1 LGKSIKSGARIGQ
14 FVIKELLSK
23 GGGTAE
29 VYHAAIDREDSSN
42 HGASV
47 ALKMTRIGEQN
58 SDVYED
64 LLIKETDLL
73 HDLRHPG
80 IVRLC
85 PMIQFEKP
93 QYIARAPEL
102 VSKPDEAPWYFVM
115 ELLVGGQISEV
126 FGQRKFSLAWR
137 VELIYQIAVIID
149 YIHLR
154 QIAHRDLKPE
164 NILLRNVPHPQ
175 RTPMPVLIDFGLAEK
190 RRLHPEVS
198 AATLSYAAPE
208 RVKLLMADDE
218 GTQTDHFPADIWSL
232 GVIAY
237 QLVTGGYPFGDPLKE
252 DDLAERIMEATPD
265 PIGKSIPPNLLALVL
280 DMLNKSPEDRP
291 RIETVIQRLE
301 TQIEIVAPR
310 TQA

>member
-1 LGKSIKSGARIGQ
+1 
-14 FVIKELLSK
+14 
-23 GGGTAE
+23 
-29 VYHAAIDREDSSN
+29 
-42 HGASV
+42 
-47 ALKMTRIGEQN
+47 MTRIGEQN
-58 SDVYED
+58 SDIYED

-102 VSKPDEAPWYFVM
+102 VSKPDKAPWYFVM

-137 VELIYQIAVIID
+137 IELIYQIAIIID

-154 QIAHRDLKPE
+154 HIAHRDLKPE

-175 RTPMPVLIDFGLAEK
+175 RTPVPVLIDFGLAEK

-208 RVKLLMADDE
+208 RVKVLIAGGDPNNPE
-218 GTQTDHFPADIWSL
+218 VDHFPADIWSL

-237 QLVTGGYPFGDPLKE
+237 QLVTGGYPFGDPL
-252 DDLAERIMEATPD
+252 AERIMEATPD
-265 PIGKSIPPNLLALVL
+265 PMDESIPPNVQALLL
-280 DMLNKSPEDRP
+280 DMLNKSPDDRP